1 MQDSLMEQG
10 INLMIFGMGTVFVF
24 LTLLVFCT
32 YFMSRF
38 ITRFLPEQEPEAT
51 IPKSQSATS
60 ASISP
65 TTLKVIEAAVAAHK
79 NR

>member
-24 LTLLVFCT
+24 LTLLVVCT

-38 ITRFLPEQEPEAT
+38 ITRFLPEPVAEVSEKKTQPVA
-51 IPKSQSATS
+51 
-60 ASISP
+60 ASSLSP

-79 NR
+79 KR